1 MLSESRKKILEKI
14 AEYEREG
21 LWDKDVEDDP
31 ETIPLAPD
39 KIDYLGEKFTS
50 RVMNKIANRAA
61 VSYYEKL
68 IKNGDFV
75 IKEIKGME
83 NYRAVE
89 SGAVITCNHFSVLDN
104 YAIYRAIRGD
114 FKKGQNL
121 YKVIREGN
129 YTNFKGLFGFFFRHC
144 NTLPLSSNPKTMV
157 KFLRS
162 TKTLLARGEKI
173 LIYPEQAMW
182 WNYRKP
188 RPMKSGAFKIAAM
201 SKAPVIPAFITMED
215 TARPDAD
222 GAPVQAYTIWFLP
235 AIYPKESLSEKENA
249 EYMKNANFEAW
260 KKVYEEFY
268 KIPLEYETE
277 NSAKIEETL
286 ENAAGDRDKN
296 AQNEKKSENEGGKN

>member
-1 MLSESRKKILEKI
+1 MLSENRKKILDKI
-14 AEYEREG
+14 AEYEREE

-31 ETIPLAPD
+31 ETIPLSPD
-39 KIDYLGEKFTS
+39 KVDYLGEKFFS
-50 RVMNKIANRAA
+50 RVMNKIANHAA
-61 VSYYEKL
+61 VSFYEKL

-83 NYRAVE
+83 NYRAVK

-188 RPMKSGAFKIAAM
+188 RPMKSGAFKIATM

-215 TARPDAD
+215 TAKLDAD

-235 AIYPKESLSEKENA
+235 AIYPKEGLSEKENA

-277 NSAKIEETL
+277 NSTKNEKTL
-286 ENAAGDRDKN
+286 ENAAEKSDKN
-296 AQNEKKSENEGGKN
+296 AQNEKNDDNEGCKN

>member
-1 MLSESRKKILEKI
+1 
-14 AEYEREG
+14 
-21 LWDKDVEDDP
+21 
-31 ETIPLAPD
+31 
-39 KIDYLGEKFTS
+39 
-50 RVMNKIANRAA
+50 
-61 VSYYEKL
+61 
-68 IKNGDFV
+68 
-75 IKEIKGME
+75 
-83 NYRAVE
+83 
-89 SGAVITCNHFSVLDN
+89 
-104 YAIYRAIRGD
+104 
-114 FKKGQNL
+114 
-121 YKVIREGN
+121 
-129 YTNFKGLFGFFFRHC
+129 
-144 NTLPLSSNPKTMV
+144 
-157 KFLRS
+157 
-162 TKTLLARGEKI
+162 
-173 LIYPEQAMW
+173 
-182 WNYRKP
+182 
-188 RPMKSGAFKIAAM
+188 MKSGAFKIAAM

>member
-75 IKEIKGME
+75 IKEIRGME

-182 WNYRKP
+182 WNYKKP
-188 RPMKSGAFKIAAM
+188 RPYRIGAYHYAAKNGVPVVPCFVTLTDSGKKSKLGF
-201 SKAPVIPAFITMED
+201 TEYY
-215 TARPDAD
+215 
-222 GAPVQAYTIWFLP
+222 YTIHVMPPLYPDP
-235 AIYPKESLSEKENA
+235 ALSVRVNA
-249 EYMKNANFEAW
+249 ENMRTRNFELC
-260 KKVYEEFY
+260 KSKYEEVY
-268 KIPLEYETE
+268 GIPLSYE
-277 NSAKIEETL
+277 N
-286 ENAAGDRDKN
+286 
-296 AQNEKKSENEGGKN
+296 